1 MKRQVNQTLIA
12 FFSLVF
18 LVTIASSYPQ
28 PSQATPADFEK
39 LKAATGV
46 TLYQHHLD
54 YVQVVDLR
62 KGAALKFLHGEITHP
77 GQHEGA
83 YRGNDPKF
91 SFEAIAQAWSNFSS
105 ANQNAFAILNGQFF
119 RPNKQPDTNLAF
131 PVKAEGNVV
140 SDGYAGKGEF
150 PSQQL
155 LLEVWENQ
163 ADITAFTCSDALYSS
178 SAPNIIVGLAPD
190 ANKGIKK
197 EVGRTFIGIQD
208 QNADG
213 KYETILIF
221 NSPASSQPHAAEV
234 LKAFGAEKV
243 MMLDGGSS
251 SQLMV
256 QGTSYVKSSRTIPQ
270 TIGVVSGK

>member
-1 MKRQVNQTLIA
+1 VIKRQVNQTLIA

-18 LVTIASSYPQ
+18 LAVIASSYPQ
-28 PSQATPADFEK
+28 PSQATPADFERV
-39 LKAATGV
+39 KAATGV

-54 YVQVVDLR
+54 YVQVVDLSQ
-62 KGAALKFLHGEITHP
+62 GAAIKFLHGEITHP
-77 GQHEGA
+77 GQYEGA

-91 SFEAIAQAWSNFSS
+91 SFEAIAQAWLNFRS

-131 PVKAEGNVV
+131 PVKAEGKVV

-155 LLEVWENQ
+155 LLEVWEYQ
-163 ADITAFTCSDALYSS
+163 ANITDFTCSDALYS
-178 SAPNIIVGLAPD
+178 SAPNIIVGLASD
-190 ANKGIKK
+190 ANKGINK
-197 EVGRTFIGIQD
+197 EVGRTFIGIRD

-221 NSPASSQPHAAEV
+221 NSTASTQPHAAEI
-234 LKAFGAEKV
+234 LKAFGAQKV